1 MGPYRD
7 CNESFPDF
15 PPHIPPM
22 PHHGHHFPRPCPPN
36 LYYSHTYYRY
46 AAIAVLTCGFIAL
59 LVIFWKCC
67 RSKGDGRVIAQPPP
81 QEPVKPSPPP
91 YNPNDY
97 DNPPPYNA
105 CVPEELHQQQYG
117 AASQQMSDPNCFAA
131 TAPPPKYFPPAPTH
145 VVNIPENTAR
155 Y

>member
-1 MGPYRD
+1 
-7 CNESFPDF
+7 
-15 PPHIPPM
+15 M
-22 PHHGHHFPRPCPPN
+22 PLFFRIWGTHTTDWTSDEGFYN
-36 LYYSHTYYRY
+36 LLYTVG
-46 AAIAVLTCGFIAL
+46 IFVLGLLI
-59 LVIFWKCC
+59 LVILTLYFKLVFHCIEKH
-67 RSKGDGRVIAQPPP
+67 RRKNGRVIAQPPP

>member
-1 MGPYRD
+1 MDSGNGD
-7 CNESFPDF
+7 TSDF
-15 PPHIPPM
+15 
-22 PHHGHHFPRPCPPN
+22 
-36 LYYSHTYYRY
+36 YYYGAGTV
-46 AAIAVLTCGFIAL
+46 IGVG
-59 LVIFWKCC
+59 LVIVFFRVSIRAWLCC
-67 RSKGDGRVIAQPPP
+67 VTKRSPTNGRVIAQPPP

>member
-1 MGPYRD
+1 MDGVGAVSND
-7 CNESFPDF
+7 S
-15 PPHIPPM
+15 
-22 PHHGHHFPRPCPPN
+22 
-36 LYYSHTYYRY
+36 TYYY
-46 AAIAVLTCGFIAL
+46 GGGGGLAALILLTCLRIWFSNCGSCCISNRSG
-59 LVIFWKCC
+59 C
-67 RSKGDGRVIAQPPP
+67 RSHGRVIAQPPP

>member
-1 MGPYRD
+1 MD
-7 CNESFPDF
+7 SESSDSSNFAS
-15 PPHIPPM
+15 
-22 PHHGHHFPRPCPPN
+22 
-36 LYYSHTYYRY
+36 YYVV
-46 AAIAVLTCGFIAL
+46 AAVIFSIAL
-59 LVIFWKCC
+59 TIVILKTLYKTWFCC
-67 RSKGDGRVIAQPPP
+67 APNRNITNGRVIAQPPP